1 MKYSLLGETGLEVSH
16 VGLGGG
22 QFGIY
27 NQDPSTISKDAQL
40 VRTAFGMALPQYFFS
55 IVYKNK
61 IIQKRELIT
70 LTLRHGMVSMEVN
83 RNEHLVKV

>member
-40 VRTAFGMALPQYFFS
+40 VRTAFGMVLAQYNYHS
-55 IVYKNK
+55 
-61 IIQKRELIT
+61 L
-70 LTLRHGMVSMEVN
+70 
-83 RNEHLVKV
+83 